1 VGALAWWVHLLG
13 GCLLMRGGCL
23 VQLVGALAGGCLV
36 GALAWWVLGA
46 VGGCLVQLVGA
57 LALVGAWCNW

>member
-1 VGALAWWVHLLG
+1 
-13 GCLLMRGGCL
+13 MRGGCL